1 MRPHPHRDLAAL
13 VALLTLGIGATAA
26 FTPSMTA
33 QAETSFQ
40 VTPGSAEPG
49 GTVHLSGAGCAAGG
63 RAEAAL
69 IGADGAAAGPLKS
82 YLPDGD
88 GGWRGPYPV
97 PEGVEAGDGYR
108 FTGRCL
114 DPSGDVFMEYTDE
127 QFTIVS
133 VEPTPGPSTS
143 TPAPTSTSSASPSV
157 SASESSEPTSTPTVS
172 ASSPPTPGAG
182 SPPPTNVGTP
192 PPTQDDPLRQKADD
206 VVRALEKGNLAFRP
220 PKQMREGVSEEVVI
234 QVRRPSVPGDPATGL
249 PGEGPP
255 VVVPVEVSTSM
266 TAELTGSDFAIEPSG
281 PQRRTL
287 TSTFPA
293 EWRWTV
299 TPKSFGT
306 ATLRLRLAV
315 VLAEDPGTPLIP
327 QVTYDEEIE
336 VRVHPVNTMF
346 RLLKTVQGVLTA
358 TGLTTAVV
366 VTGLWQLMRRRRNA
380 SGAAPTGAAAPDSAL
395 DTPVPRPRRPAGRR
409 GPRVTR
415 PRR

>member
-1 MRPHPHRDLAAL
+1 
-13 VALLTLGIGATAA
+13 
-26 FTPSMTA
+26 
-33 QAETSFQ
+33 
-40 VTPGSAEPG
+40 
-49 GTVHLSGAGCAAGG
+49 
-63 RAEAAL
+63 
-69 IGADGAAAGPLKS
+69 
-82 YLPDGD
+82 
-88 GGWRGPYPV
+88 
-97 PEGVEAGDGYR
+97 
-108 FTGRCL
+108 
-114 DPSGDVFMEYTDE
+114 
-127 QFTIVS
+127 
-133 VEPTPGPSTS
+133 
-143 TPAPTSTSSASPSV
+143 
-157 SASESSEPTSTPTVS
+157 
-172 ASSPPTPGAG
+172 
-182 SPPPTNVGTP
+182 VGTP
-192 PPTQDDPLRQKADD
+192 PPTQDPLQQKADD
-206 VVRALEKGNLAFRP
+206 VVEALEKGNLAFRP

-266 TAELTGSDFAIEPSG
+266 TAELTGSDFTIEPSG

-358 TGLTTAVV
+358 TGLTTAVF

-380 SGAAPTGAAAPDSAL
+380 SRAPTGAAAPDTAL
-395 DTPVPRPRRPAGRR
+395 DAPVPRPRRPTGRR